1 MTGHEVAASAQDCL
15 AVSEGKIVALG
26 KPGPAREIY
35 DAGGRAVI
43 PGFIDCHSHALW
55 AGNRL
60 GEHLMRLNG
69 ASYEE
74 IARAGGGILS
84 TVRAV
89 REASESQLALDA
101 EPRLRALLREGVTS
115 VEIKSGYGLDTESE
129 LKMLRGIRQLA
140 RQTGMDIHAT
150 YLGAHAIP
158 AGHDADSYLHQILE
172 ETLPAVAAQG
182 LAEAV
187 DIYVEGIAF
196 QVEHMRKLFSRASAL
211 GLGCRVHAEQFS
223 DLGASQLAASM
234 GAWSCDHLEH
244 TSSQGARAMGRSG
257 TTAVLLPG
265 AFYFLRET
273 RRPPVQLFRE
283 HGVAMAVATDLNP
296 GTSPIASLLT
306 CIHMAPVLLG
316 LTPDEA
322 LLGVTRHAAAA
333 LGKAGHLGTLEP
345 GRAANFCVWD
355 VPDPRTLT
363 YQLGG
368 LLPQAVFIRGLRHV

>member
-1 MTGHEVAASAQDCL
+1 MTGQEVAASGADCL
-15 AVSEGKIVALG
+15 AVSDGRIVAVG
-26 KPGPAREIY
+26 EPGPARETF
-35 DAGGRAVI
+35 DAGGRAI
-43 PGFIDCHSHALW
+43 LPGFIDCHTHALW
-55 AGNRL
+55 AGDRL

-69 ASYEE
+69 ASYED
-74 IARAGGGILS
+74 IARAGGGILN

-89 REASESQLALDA
+89 RETPETQLASDA
-101 EPRLRALLREGVTS
+101 MPRLRALLREGVTT

-129 LKMLRGIRQLA
+129 LKMLRGIRRLA
-140 RQTGMDIHAT
+140 RDTGMDVHAT
-150 YLGAHAIP
+150 YLGAHTIP
-158 AGHDADSYLHQILE
+158 AGSNADRYLE
-172 ETLPAVAAQG
+172 EILRQTLPAVAAEG

-196 QVEHMRKLFSRASAL
+196 SVQHMGELFRHATRL

-223 DLGASQLAASM
+223 NLGASELAAAM

-244 TSSQGARAMGRSG
+244 TSAAGAQAMGRSG

-273 RRPPVQLFRE
+273 RKPPVQQFRE
-283 HGVAMAVATDLNP
+283 SGVAMAVATDMNP
-296 GTSPIASLLT
+296 GSSPIASLLA

-333 LGKAGHLGTLEP
+333 LGQAQHLGTLEA
-345 GRAANFCVWD
+345 GKVANFCAWD
-355 VPDPRTLT
+355 LADPRALT

-368 LLPQAVFIRGLRHV
+368 LLPQAVFIRGQRHV